1 MKTIHTLVSAALFM
15 AAATVAAEAQTVRIL
30 QVSDKPMVMG
40 EGRAMS
46 GSPAAGRPAAG
57 AGDVIRAGTIEISKA
72 FTKAMLPGQPVGGG
86 YLTITNTGDVDDRL
100 LSASSAVAGA
110 VEVHE
115 MVMQGQIMKMRRIDK
130 GVVIPA
136 GGSVILAPG
145 GLHLMFMRI
154 KAPFRAGDRVNLT
167 LSFEKAGQVEVV
179 LPVQAAGSSAKP

>member
-1 MKTIHTLVSAALFM
+1 MKTIHTLVSAALLM
-15 AAATVAAEAQTVRIL
+15 AAATVAAKAETARIL

-46 GSPAAGRPAAG
+46 GSPADGTPAAG

-145 GLHLMFMRI
+145 GPHLMFMRI